1 MESEA
6 TIRLFTQQD
15 PGSNVTKVALSDD
28 FGKAHMIGAALAIR
42 NAGLP
47 YQPALEPG
55 PEPEQEKGGTELP
68 YAWVE
73 FQIES
78 QAVGI
83 AVQQT
88 IPALLMFP
96 QNPEMKPVSF
106 QAGLFIGGFCEYDAQ
121 IRHTPGFQMDQGE
134 LTDILVDAF
143 YEGSVNEDSFP
154 EWEDIK
160 HVRRDFWQRMWNVAA
175 AILNSRAEAF
185 GKALHEHLVK
195 FEPGLTGYPDS
206 PVETTFSDQDG
217 TLRVT
222 FTPPARTADAAA

>member
-1 MESEA
+1 MENGA
-6 TIRLFTQQD
+6 TIKLFTQQD
-15 PGSNVTKVALSDD
+15 PGSNVTKVALSEDV
-28 FGKAHMIGAALAIR
+28 GKAHMIGGAMAIR

-47 YQPALEPG
+47 YQPVRESQ
-55 PEPEQEKGGTELP
+55 QEREEGRTELP

-78 QAVGI
+78 KAVGI

-106 QAGLFIGGFCEYDAQ
+106 QAGLFIGGFSEHDAQ
-121 IRHTPGFQMDQGE
+121 IRHTPGFQMDRGD
-134 LTDILVDAF
+134 LTDILFDAF
-143 YEGSVNEDSFP
+143 YEDSVNEDSLT
-154 EWEDIK
+154 EWDDLK
-160 HVRRDFWQRMWNVAA
+160 HVREDFSQRMWNVAT

-206 PVETTFSDQDG
+206 TVEAVFSDRDG

-222 FTPPARTADAAA
+222 FTPPARTAETEE